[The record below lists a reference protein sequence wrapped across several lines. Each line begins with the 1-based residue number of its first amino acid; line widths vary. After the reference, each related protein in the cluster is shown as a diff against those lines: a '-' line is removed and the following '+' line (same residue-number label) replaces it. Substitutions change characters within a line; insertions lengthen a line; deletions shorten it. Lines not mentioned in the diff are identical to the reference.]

1 MRFFRVLLLRLAKK
15 VTRSLFLSL
24 DLTAEKRMGRE
35 RERVE
40 IVGLARKFFF
50 PKQQQQQHSQTHSF
64 QLTAGRSRR
73 TRIRVRKK

>member
-24 DLTAEKRMGRE
+24 DLTEKRMGRE